1 MDWEFFGLKACHF
14 SGLKSSPIARSLICA
29 FVGFSLV
36 SGCASVEDDL
46 ANDPFEEVNRTIF
59 DFNNEIDNSVFE
71 PVAQTYVDNV
81 PNTLRLAVRNA
92 LKFLKTPMIFANNVL
107 QGNLDGAGNTVSR
120 FLVNGI
126 TGFGGTVD
134 VAADSGVP
142 YVKEDFG
149 QTLAVWGVPDGPYL
163 VLPGLGPST
172 MRDTLAMI
180 PDAFLTP
187 LWLIDH
193 DRTSYSLTAID
204 LIDTRARYLGLESVV
219 IGDEYLFYRDAYL
232 QSRQFEIKD
241 GEIEDDFDDFDDFN

>member
-1 MDWEFFGLKACHF
+1 MNVNKLVYLLSFLFLSSYAFAETDPLKDLNQKTHDLNQTLDLQVASPVARF
-14 SGLKSSPIARSLICA
+14 YKRITPDFIEMGVTNFTQNVEDLSIGVNNILQGKIKS
-29 FVGFSLV
+29 GFSDLTRFTIN
-36 SGCASVEDDL
+36 STIGIAGFLDIASDMGLEKHD
-46 ANDPFEEVNRTIF
+46 
-59 DFNNEIDNSVFE
+59 
-71 PVAQTYVDNV
+71 
-81 PNTLRLAVRNA
+81 
-92 LKFLKTPMIFANNVL
+92 
-107 QGNLDGAGNTVSR
+107 
-120 FLVNGI
+120 
-126 TGFGGTVD
+126 
-134 VAADSGVP
+134 
-142 YVKEDFG
+142 EDFG
-149 QTLAVWGVPDGPYL
+149 QTLAVWGVPNGPYL

-241 GEIEDDFDDFDDFN
+241 GEVEDDFDDFDDFN

>member
-1 MDWEFFGLKACHF
+1 MKVNKAVYLLSILFLSSYAFTETDPLKDLNQKTHNLNQTLDLQVASPVARF
-14 SGLKSSPIARSLICA
+14 YKRITPDFIEIGVTNFTQNVEDLSIGFNNILQGKIKS
-29 FVGFSLV
+29 GFS
-36 SGCASVEDDL
+36 DL
-46 ANDPFEEVNRTIF
+46 GRFTLNSTIG
-59 DFNNEIDNSVFE
+59 IGG
-71 PVAQTYVDNV
+71 
-81 PNTLRLAVRNA
+81 
-92 LKFLKTPMIFANNVL
+92 FLDIATDMGLEKH
-107 QGNLDGAGNTVSR
+107 D
-120 FLVNGI
+120 
-126 TGFGGTVD
+126 
-134 VAADSGVP
+134 
-142 YVKEDFG
+142 EDFG

-172 MRDTLAMI
+172 VRDTLAMI

>member
-1 MDWEFFGLKACHF
+1 MKVNKAVYLLSILFLSSYASTETDPLKDLNQNTHNLNQTLDLQVASPVARFYKRITPDFIEIGVTNFTQNVEDLSIGLNNILQGKI
-14 SGLKSSPIARSLICA
+14 KS
-29 FVGFSLV
+29 GFS
-36 SGCASVEDDL
+36 DL
-46 ANDPFEEVNRTIF
+46 GRFALNSTIG
-59 DFNNEIDNSVFE
+59 I
-71 PVAQTYVDNV
+71 AG
-81 PNTLRLAVRNA
+81 
-92 LKFLKTPMIFANNVL
+92 FLDIATDMGLEKH
-107 QGNLDGAGNTVSR
+107 D
-120 FLVNGI
+120 
-126 TGFGGTVD
+126 
-134 VAADSGVP
+134 
-142 YVKEDFG
+142 EDFG

>member
-1 MDWEFFGLKACHF
+1 MNVNKLVYLLSFLFLTSYVFAEIDPLKDLNQKTHDLNQTLDLQVASPVARF
-14 SGLKSSPIARSLICA
+14 YKRITPDFIEMGVTNFTQNVEDLSIGVNNILQGKIKS
-29 FVGFSLV
+29 GFS
-36 SGCASVEDDL
+36 DL
-46 ANDPFEEVNRTIF
+46 
-59 DFNNEIDNSVFE
+59 
-71 PVAQTYVDNV
+71 
-81 PNTLRLAVRNA
+81 
-92 LKFLKTPMIFANNVL
+92 
-107 QGNLDGAGNTVSR
+107 SR
-120 FLVNGI
+120 FTINSTIGI
-126 TGFGGTVD
+126 AGFLDIASDMGLEKHD
-134 VAADSGVP
+134 
-142 YVKEDFG
+142 EDFG

>member
-1 MDWEFFGLKACHF
+1 MKVNKAVYLLSILFLSSYAFTETDPLKDLNQKTHNLNQTLDLQVASPVARF
-14 SGLKSSPIARSLICA
+14 YKRITPDFIEIGVTNFTKNVEDISIGVNNILQGKIKS
-29 FVGFSLV
+29 GFS
-36 SGCASVEDDL
+36 DL
-46 ANDPFEEVNRTIF
+46 GRFTLNSTIG
-59 DFNNEIDNSVFE
+59 I
-71 PVAQTYVDNV
+71 AG
-81 PNTLRLAVRNA
+81 
-92 LKFLKTPMIFANNVL
+92 FLDIATDMGLEKH
-107 QGNLDGAGNTVSR
+107 D
-120 FLVNGI
+120 
-126 TGFGGTVD
+126 
-134 VAADSGVP
+134 
-142 YVKEDFG
+142 EDFG

>member
-1 MDWEFFGLKACHF
+1 MNANKLVYLLSFLFLSSYAFAETDPLKDLNQKTHDLNQTLDLQVASPVARF
-14 SGLKSSPIARSLICA
+14 YKRITPDFIEMGVTNFTQNVEDLSIGVNNILQGKIKS
-29 FVGFSLV
+29 GFS
-36 SGCASVEDDL
+36 DL
-46 ANDPFEEVNRTIF
+46 
-59 DFNNEIDNSVFE
+59 
-71 PVAQTYVDNV
+71 
-81 PNTLRLAVRNA
+81 
-92 LKFLKTPMIFANNVL
+92 
-107 QGNLDGAGNTVSR
+107 SR
-120 FLVNGI
+120 FTINSTIGI
-126 TGFGGTVD
+126 AGFLDIASDMGLEKHD
-134 VAADSGVP
+134 
-142 YVKEDFG
+142 EDFG
-149 QTLAVWGVPDGPYL
+149 QTLAVWGVPNGPYL

-241 GEIEDDFDDFDDFN
+241 GEVEDDFDDFDDFN